1 MKNSFSERQQ
11 NLPVLAAPSPP
22 LHLCVAGSLGVAAPL
37 VAVVAAIVLA
47 VADLVPLDAVVV
59 GALEVGEDVGADLG
73 PVGAERVVVLVAAVA
88 AVVHA
93 VAHQEARD
101 ALQLI
106 MRRRFSK

>member
-1 MKNSFSERQQ
+1 M
-11 NLPVLAAPSPP
+11 
-22 LHLCVAGSLGVAAPL
+22 AAPL
-37 VAVVAAIVLA
+37 VAVVAAVVLA

-106 MRRRFSK
+106 RRRRFSK